1 MKKSLIAL
9 GFGTL
14 GLGIAEF
21 VMMAILPYVA
31 KELHISIPTAGHLIS
46 AYALGVCA
54 GAPILT
60 LARKLPLKNILLGLV
75 TIMMIGNIC
84 AALSPHYW
92 FMIGARFI
100 SGLPHGTYFG
110 VASIVAEKLAD
121 KGKGSEAVSIMIAGM
136 TIANLFGVPLGT
148 SLSTLL
154 SWRLTF
160 LLVGIWGVI
169 VFYFI
174 WKWVPQVEGL
184 PDTGFKGQ
192 FHFLKT
198 TAPWLILG
206 ATMFGNGSVFC
217 WYSYINPLLTHV
229 SGFSANSIT
238 LLMILAG
245 GGMVVGNLL
254 GGRLADKYT
263 PGRVA
268 AVTQITIGFALL
280 SIFFAARIDW
290 LTALLMFLCTMGLFA
305 VSSPLQVSI
314 LHFAKGGELL
324 GAACIQVA
332 FNLGNALGATL
343 GALPLKAGLGYQY
356 PALIGV
362 PFAFL
367 GFILLIVFSRKYE
380 TKSYKRSK
388 TLSSDKAK

>member
-9 GFGTL
+9 AFGTL

-31 KELHISIPTAGHLIS
+31 ADLHISIPTAGHLIS

-54 GAPILT
+54 GAPMLT

-75 TIMMIGNIC
+75 AIMMVGNIF
-84 AALSPHYW
+84 ASLSPNYW
-92 FMIGARFI
+92 TMLVARFI
-100 SGLPHGTYFG
+100 SGLPHGAYFG
-110 VASIVAEKLAD
+110 VASVVAEKLAD

-160 LLVGIWGVI
+160 MLVGVWGI
-169 VFYFI
+169 IILYYI

-192 FHFLKT
+192 FRFLKT
-198 TAPWLILG
+198 GAPWLILG
-206 ATMFGNGSVFC
+206 ATMLGNGGVFC
-217 WYSYINPLLTHV
+217 WYSYINPLLTKV
-229 SGFSANSIT
+229 SGFSTESIT
-238 LLMILAG
+238 LLMVLAG
-245 GGMVVGNLL
+245 FGMVVGNLL
-254 GGRLADKYT
+254 GGKLSDKYT

-268 AVTQITIGFALL
+268 ASTQFILFTALL
-280 SIFFAARIDW
+280 GIFFVAHINW
-290 LTALLMFLCTMGLFA
+290 LTALLMCLCTAGLFA
-305 VSSPLQVSI
+305 VSSPQQISI
-314 LHFAKGGELL
+314 IHFAKGGELL

-332 FNLGNALGATL
+332 FNLGNAIGAYI
-343 GALPLKAGLGYQY
+343 GGLPLQAGLGYQY
-356 PALIGV
+356 PALI
-362 PFAFL
+362 
-367 GFILLIVFSRKYE
+367 
-380 TKSYKRSK
+380 
-388 TLSSDKAK
+388 

>member
-100 SGLPHGTYFG
+100 SGLPHGAYFG

-169 VFYFI
+169 VLYFI

-314 LHFAKGGELL
+314 LHFAKEGELL